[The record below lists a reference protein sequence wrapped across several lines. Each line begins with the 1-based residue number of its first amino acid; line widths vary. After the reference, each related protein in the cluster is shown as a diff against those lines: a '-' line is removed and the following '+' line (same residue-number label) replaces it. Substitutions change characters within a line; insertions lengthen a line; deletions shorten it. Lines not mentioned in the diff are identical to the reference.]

1 MSVEKADIMAT
12 LLQLKAEV
20 EAASNATLHMVF
32 VGATESHLIAP
43 ELVKSGVG
51 VILAPLRSF
60 PRLWD
65 QKR

>member
-1 MSVEKADIMAT
+1 MAT
-12 LLQLKAEV
+12 LLQLKEEIETV
-20 EAASNATLHMVF
+20 SNATLHMVF
-32 VGATESHLIAP
+32 AGATESHLIAP
-43 ELVKSGVG
+43 ELAEAGVG